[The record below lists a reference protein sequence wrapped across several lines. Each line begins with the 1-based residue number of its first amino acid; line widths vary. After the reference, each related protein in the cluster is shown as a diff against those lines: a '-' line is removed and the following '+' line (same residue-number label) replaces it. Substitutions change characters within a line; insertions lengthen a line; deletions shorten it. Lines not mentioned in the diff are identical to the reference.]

1 MFQGAFC
8 LVKLHCGGERRED
21 GRSIIGLLK
30 EDALICAVS
39 ADIAE
44 GVYGLFGSG
53 EGDAGGI
60 GVGMKDRVG
69 SLAPFRL
76 PFRLA
81 TVEHRTKMGEN
92 HRVSDRPEISYH
104 HVHPGPP

>member
-8 LVKLHCGGERRED
+8 LVKLHCRGERRED

-44 GVYGLFGSG
+44 GVYGLFDSG

-69 SLAPFRL
+69 SLALFNL
-76 PFRLA
+76 PFLGTHSNITRRWVKIKGSVA
-81 TVEHRTKMGEN
+81 MPT
-92 HRVSDRPEISYH
+92 ISTLL
-104 HVHPGPP
+104 G

>member
-1 MFQGAFC
+1 M
-8 LVKLHCGGERRED
+8 D

-44 GVYGLFGSG
+44 GVYGLFDSG
-53 EGDAGGI
+53 EGGAGGI

-81 TVEHRTKMGEN
+81 TVEHPTKMGEN
-92 HRVSDRPEISYH
+92 HRVCGRPVIPSQATCIFQLL
-104 HVHPGPP
+104 PK